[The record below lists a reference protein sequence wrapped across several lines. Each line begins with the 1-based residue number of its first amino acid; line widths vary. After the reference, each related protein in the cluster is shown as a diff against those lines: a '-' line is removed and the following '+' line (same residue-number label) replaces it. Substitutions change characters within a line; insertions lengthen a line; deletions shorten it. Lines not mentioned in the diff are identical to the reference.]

1 MRNIRRCGLAV
12 LLTGLSV
19 AHAWAGTEARIG
31 TGGAIELRLPVGAR
45 ALALGSATLANER
58 GVEALFY
65 NPAGVAATESNTEVA
80 FSHTEYLADIT
91 LNYFG
96 LARKFGEWGSLGL
109 TAKVLSIGDIARTT
123 EAAPDGNGEIFSPSF
138 ATLGATYSR
147 RMTDRVNFGGT
158 VYYVAEKILQETA
171 KGVAFDFG
179 FQYDTGSRGVALGLT
194 VKNLGPSMSFSG
206 ADFEQNI
213 FRPEDDPNAAR
224 RTVTNSSAA
233 FELPTMF
240 QFGASYPL
248 LNQAMNKAMLYAVFE
263 SNSFTRDT
271 YRGGLE
277 WTYRNDYALRA
288 GYAGTGGENQLFGF
302 TYGAGFRVP
311 FGGASRLIVDYAGQP
326 VSDFFDDVH
335 HLSLRMTF

>member
-1 MRNIRRCGLAV
+1 MKNLRRCGLAV

-19 AHAWAGTEARIG
+19 THAWAGTEARIG

-45 ALALGSATLANER
+45 SLALGSATLANEH

-65 NPAGVAATESNTEVA
+65 NPAGVAATESSTELA
-80 FSHTEYLADIT
+80 FSHTEYLADIN

-96 LARKFGEWGSLGL
+96 IARRFGDFGSIGL
-109 TAKVLSIGDIARTT
+109 TAKVLSIGDIARTS
-123 EAAPDGNGEIFSPSF
+123 EASPDGTGEIFSPSF

-179 FQYDTGSRGVALGLT
+179 FQYDAGYRGLALGLT
-194 VKNLGPSMSFSG
+194 VKNLGPSMSFNG

-224 RTVTNSSAA
+224 RTVTNTTAA
-233 FELPTMF
+233 FEMPTMF

-248 LNQAMNKAMLYAVFE
+248 LNQAMNKATVYAAFQN
-263 SNSFTRDT
+263 NSFARDD

-277 WTYRNDYALRA
+277 WTYRNDYALRV
-288 GYAGTGGENQLFGF
+288 GYAGNGGENQLFGF
-302 TYGAGFRVP
+302 TYGLGVRVP
-311 FGGASRLIVDYAGQP
+311 FGGTSRLIVDYAGQP
-326 VSDFFDDVH
+326 VSDFFDDIH